1 MSDTPEKQLSG
12 PSEHP
17 APATSQPMTD
27 EQIAPEALSACP
39 FCGKSGAARIV
50 LASEMYPDEENYQ
63 HSESYAVM
71 CDASSPNGPGG
82 CGASGGFKQ
91 TEEAAIEAWQARAS
105 LSAQPAPSGEPV
117 AWSPNLT
124 YPDYEEQRVW
134 ANGKPRPEDVSY
146 WTRQGISIS
155 YAYTAP
161 QAPSVPDGWKPVDAE
176 FFAYHADMG
185 VVFFKTEDEARE
197 CCAENLKEE
206 RKEANSTGEW
216 SDDLAESIRY
226 GVVLGRAKFFPDNE
240 NPESGDY
247 RMVDAAIDA
256 AMSAKGGE

>member
-1 MSDTPEKQLSG
+1 MSIDT
-12 PSEHP
+12 
-17 APATSQPMTD
+17 ATTTPPQVTD
-27 EQIAPEALSACP
+27 LLREIALRQAVLLGEYSKSLSADD
-39 FCGKSGAARIV
+39 
-50 LASEMYPDEENYQ
+50 PDMREVEELGRLLD
-63 HSESYAVM
+63 SA
-71 CDASSPNGPGG
+71 
-82 CGASGGFKQ
+82 
-91 TEEAAIEAWQARAS
+91 
-105 LSAQPAPSGEPV
+105 LAQPAPSGEPV
-117 AWSPNLT
+117 CYAHIN
-124 YPDYEEQRVW
+124 DAGRVR
-134 ANGKPRPEDVSY
+134 AVLSEPRGPIN
-146 WTRQGISIS
+146 TPL
-155 YAYTAP
+155 YTAP